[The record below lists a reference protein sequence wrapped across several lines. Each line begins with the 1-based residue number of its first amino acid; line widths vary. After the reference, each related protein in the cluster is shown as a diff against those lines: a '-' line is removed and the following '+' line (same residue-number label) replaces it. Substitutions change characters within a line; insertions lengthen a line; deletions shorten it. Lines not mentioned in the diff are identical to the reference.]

1 MARIKLSFEN
11 AEGQR
16 LAGLLETPP
25 AGVETLRYALFAH
38 CFTCGKD
45 IAAASRISRALA
57 ARGIAVL
64 RFDFTGLGNSDGDFA
79 NTNFTSNV
87 QDLVAAA
94 RKLEQD
100 YQAPALIIGHSLG
113 GAAVLAAA
121 PQLESVE
128 AVVTIASPAT
138 PGHVQHLF
146 SGARDELERT
156 GEAEVKVGHRRFR
169 VRRQFLDDLR
179 HYADAE
185 HIRRLKRALLIF
197 HSPVDEIVP
206 IDEAAKIY
214 RAALHPK
221 SFISLCDADHL
232 LTNREDSEYV
242 AETLV
247 AWAGRYLGLRRHREE
262 AGTGTAPDVG
272 PGEVMVTERD
282 GRFLRGLYSE
292 QHQLL
297 ADEPKSVGGSDLGPS
312 PYDLLLMALGAC
324 TSMTI
329 RMYAKHKGLALDDVE
344 VRLRH
349 DRIHVD
355 DCEADC
361 DDAHVKDGKIERIMR
376 RIDFTGD
383 LTEAQRAR
391 LITIADRCP
400 VHRTL
405 EARPCIVT
413 ETGTVPSPISAP
425 ATDGAGN
432 GDTAT
437 GDPKTDQGESDGGGR
452 V

>member
-1 MARIKLSFEN
+1 MARIKVDFEN
-11 AEGQR
+11 AEGHL

-25 AGVETLRYALFAH
+25 AGVQTLRYALFAH

-87 QDLVAAA
+87 QDLIAAA
-94 RKLEQD
+94 RKLERD
-100 YQAPALIIGHSLG
+100 YQAPALIVGHSLG

-121 PQLESVE
+121 PQLASVE

-156 GEAEVKVGHRRFR
+156 GEAEVKVGYRRFR
-169 VRRQFLDDLR
+169 VRRQFLDDLGN
-179 HYADAE
+179 YADAE
-185 HIRRLKRALLIF
+185 HIRRLKRALLVF

-206 IDEAAKIY
+206 IEEAAKIY

-232 LTNREDSEYV
+232 LTNREDAEYV

-247 AWAGRYLGLRRHREE
+247 AWASRYLGLRQHGEE
-262 AGTGTAPDVG
+262 LGAGTAPAVG
-272 PGEVMVTERD
+272 SGEVVVTERD
-282 GRFLRGLYSE
+282 TRFLRGLYSE
-292 QHQLL
+292 HHQLL
-297 ADEPKSVGGSDLGPS
+297 ADEPRSVGGSDLGPS

-329 RMYAKHKGLALDDVE
+329 RLYAEHKGLPLDDVE

-349 DRIHVD
+349 HRVHAQDCAANSDLDTTVPTSSTEGRKIDRIT
-355 DCEADC
+355 
-361 DDAHVKDGKIERIMR
+361 R
-376 RIDFTGD
+376 RIDLTGD
-383 LTEAQRAR
+383 LSEAQRER
-391 LITIADRCP
+391 LLAVADRCP

-405 EARPCIVT
+405 QSKPCVVT
-413 ETGTVPSPISAP
+413 DTGTGSFDDFGDDSPPS
-425 ATDGAGN
+425 
-432 GDTAT
+432 GDTPSA
-437 GDPKTDQGESDGGGR
+437 DSGR

>member
-1 MARIKLSFEN
+1 MARIKLDFEN
-11 AEGQR
+11 AEGHT

-87 QDLVAAA
+87 QDLIAAA

-121 PQLESVE
+121 PQLASVE

-169 VRRQFLDDLR
+169 VRRQFLDDLG

-185 HIRRLKRALLIF
+185 HIRRLKRALLVF
-197 HSPVDEIVP
+197 HSPIDEIVP
-206 IDEAAKIY
+206 IEEAAKIY

-232 LTNREDSEYV
+232 LTNREDAEYV

-247 AWAGRYLGLRRHREE
+247 AWAGRYLGLRQHAEE
-262 AGTGTAPDVG
+262 SGTGTAPAVG
-272 PGEVMVTERD
+272 PGEVVVTERD
-282 GRFLRGLYSE
+282 ARFLRGLYSE
-292 QHQLL
+292 HHQLL

-329 RMYAKHKGLALDDVE
+329 RMYADRKGLALDDVE

-349 DRIHVD
+349 ERVHAD
-355 DCEADC
+355 DSAADC
-361 DDAHVKDGKIERIMR
+361 DAAGPVAGAAAKDGKIERILR
-376 RIDFTGD
+376 RIDLTGD
-383 LTEAQRAR
+383 LTEAQRDR
-391 LITIADRCP
+391 LLAIADRCP

-405 EARPCIVT
+405 QSAPCIVT
-413 ETGTVPSPISAP
+413 
-425 ATDGAGN
+425 
-432 GDTAT
+432 AT
-437 GDPKTDQGESDGGGR
+437 GSVAETDTLNPGVQQSGDGGDA
-452 V
+452 